1 MNKYTK
7 WDDEIKAEDIGFLKV
22 YASGE
27 RNYFSN
33 NVIDKELYQKTKIK
47 KIKSKKKYL
56 NDVFEAMLAFHIMDE
71 DTLKKP
77 EENNRKHMISKLSDS
92 LLLELVDILSMSL
105 ELSDY
110 EYFQTRYTTEERK
123 KKYVNIYLEIK
134 KYEDYLSKLSDVK
147 KIKNDISFLKDEI
160 KNITN
165 KQKIESLSGEAE
177 NYNTYE
183 DDIDIYFNLLSRNSL
198 IEHENIDDLKII
210 IDNIKKENEELVLN
224 KQDVFDNYQT
234 QKLKMMKEMD
244 SLEKKANKIIQE
256 LKSAKYAIYDS
267 KFYFQNLSNHNGL
280 AERVVSNI
288 TISKEHSDYNK
299 YSSNTKGFLDL
310 LMKELLKR
318 DLMSQ
323 ASKIFTSPYILL
335 DEKFSKRIDY
345 MNSLS
350 NFFNE
355 LKNKKVQIKGFDVVR
370 TVEYDIDEL
379 TETLK
384 DLNILWESLDNHQKI
399 NYSEAVLEVVQG
411 NITYSIENDFI
422 ICDGRLEDLLLEA
435 LKNSLAYDNDL
446 MLSVAKKIML
456 YREDVINFNLK
467 NNSQKNK
474 MEIDFEQYFELLG
487 LLEKKY
493 PNFKE
498 KNKEFYLPSTQLI
511 LSDEVVFETRP
522 SLEVTVDIKSLIGL
536 QNKQFKDYP
545 FLTRDKFVTCLN
557 KFWKSAVLENEI
569 MLDYISKDYLINE
582 KEQIIFFVKSIPSL
596 NMNSEQLNN
605 WANKFLSKLLI
616 ESDWRNLKESVSIP
630 YEIEELSQKEL
641 LEIYKTR
648 VKHKVQVKKF

>member
-7 WDDEIKAEDIGFLKV
+7 WDDEIKAEDLSFLKV

-33 NVIDKELYQKTKIK
+33 NVINKEFYQKIKIK
-47 KIKSKKKYL
+47 NFKSKKKYL
-56 NDVFEAMLAFHIMDE
+56 NEVFEAMLAFHIMDE

-77 EENNRKHMISKLSDS
+77 DENNRKYMISKLSDP
-92 LLLELVDILSMSL
+92 LLLELVDVLSMSL
-105 ELSDY
+105 ELSEY
-110 EYFQTRYTTEERK
+110 EYFKTKYTTEERK
-123 KKYVNIYLEIK
+123 EKYPNIYLEIK
-134 KYEDYLSKLSDVK
+134 KYEDFLSKLSDVK
-147 KIKNDISFLKDEI
+147 KIKDDISFFKDEI
-160 KNITN
+160 KIITN
-165 KQKIESLSGEAE
+165 KQYFESLSGDAD

-183 DDIDIYFNLLSRNSL
+183 NDIDIYFNLLYRGIL
-198 IEHENIDDLKII
+198 REHENINDLKIV
-210 IDNIKKENEELVLN
+210 IDNIKKENEELMLN
-224 KQDVFDNYQT
+224 KQDVFDSYQV
-234 QKLKMMKEMD
+234 QKLKIMKEMA
-244 SLEKKANKIIQE
+244 SLENKVNKIVQE
-256 LKSAKYAIYDS
+256 LKSEKYEIYDS
-267 KFYFQNLSNHNGL
+267 KFYFQNLSSHNGF

-288 TISKEHSDYNK
+288 IISKEHSDYSK
-299 YSSNTKGFLDL
+299 FSSNTKGFLNL
-310 LMKELLKR
+310 LMQELLKR

-323 ASKIFTSPYILL
+323 ASKIFASPYILL

-345 MNSLS
+345 MNFLS

-384 DLNILWESLDNHQKI
+384 DLNILWESLDSRQKF

-411 NITYSIENDFI
+411 NINYSIENDFV

-435 LKNSLAYDNDL
+435 LKNSFSYNNEL

-474 MEIDFEQYFELLG
+474 MEIDFEKYFELLG

-511 LSDEVVFETRP
+511 LSDEVVFDTRP

-545 FLTRDKFVTCLN
+545 FLTRDKFVACLN

-569 MLDYISKDYLINE
+569 MTDFIAKDYLINE
-582 KEQIIFFVKSIPSL
+582 KEQISFFVKSIPSL
-596 NMNSEQLNN
+596 NMNNEQLNN

-616 ESDWRNLKESVSIP
+616 ESDWRNLKETVNIP
-630 YEIEELSQKEL
+630 YKIEELSQKEL
-641 LEIYKTR
+641 LEIDKIR
-648 VKHKVQVKKF
+648 VKHKVAVKKF

>member
-7 WDDEIKAEDIGFLKV
+7 WDDEIKAEDLSFLKV

-33 NVIDKELYQKTKIK
+33 NVINKEFYQKIKIK
-47 KIKSKKKYL
+47 NFKSKKKYL
-56 NDVFEAMLAFHIMDE
+56 NEVFEAMLAFNIMDE

-77 EENNRKHMISKLSDS
+77 DENNRKHMISKLSDP

-110 EYFQTRYTTEERK
+110 EYFKTKYTTEERK
-123 KKYVNIYLEIK
+123 KKYPNIYLEIK
-134 KYEDYLSKLSDVK
+134 KYEDFLSKLSDVK
-147 KIKNDISFLKDEI
+147 KIKDDISFFKDEI
-160 KNITN
+160 KIITN
-165 KQKIESLSGEAE
+165 KQYFESLSGDAD

-183 DDIDIYFNLLSRNSL
+183 NDIDIYFNLLSRGIL
-198 IEHENIDDLKII
+198 REHENINDLKIV
-210 IDNIKKENEELVLN
+210 IDNIKKENEELMLN
-224 KQDVFDNYQT
+224 KQDVFDSYQV
-234 QKLKMMKEMD
+234 QKLKIMKEMA
-244 SLEKKANKIIQE
+244 SLENKVNKIVQE
-256 LKSAKYAIYDS
+256 LKSEKYEIYDS
-267 KFYFQNLSNHNGL
+267 KFYFQNLSNHNGF

-288 TISKEHSDYNK
+288 IISKEHSDYSK

-323 ASKIFTSPYILL
+323 ASKIFASPYILL

-384 DLNILWESLDNHQKI
+384 DLNILWESLDSRQKF

-411 NITYSIENDFI
+411 NINYSIENDFV

-435 LKNSLAYDNDL
+435 LKNSFSYDNEL

-474 MEIDFEQYFELLG
+474 MEIDFEKYFELLG

-511 LSDEVVFETRP
+511 LSDEVVFDTRP

-545 FLTRDKFVTCLN
+545 FLTRDKFVACLN

-569 MLDYISKDYLINE
+569 MTDFISKDYLINE
-582 KEQIIFFVKSIPSL
+582 KEQISFFVKSIPSL
-596 NMNSEQLNN
+596 NMNNEQLNN

-616 ESDWRNLKESVSIP
+616 ESDWRNLKETVNIP
-630 YEIEELSQKEL
+630 YKIEELSQKEL
-641 LEIYKTR
+641 LEIDKIR
-648 VKHKVQVKKF
+648 VKHKVAVKKF